1 MLGQYEKAI
10 SISNM
15 IEIVFFSYIMTF
27 VNTIKFSVSYL
38 YNSHVLDK
46 TKSGKYLKY
55 DSTLYYL

>member
-27 VNTIKFSVSYL
+27 VNTI
-38 YNSHVLDK
+38 
-46 TKSGKYLKY
+46 
-55 DSTLYYL
+55 